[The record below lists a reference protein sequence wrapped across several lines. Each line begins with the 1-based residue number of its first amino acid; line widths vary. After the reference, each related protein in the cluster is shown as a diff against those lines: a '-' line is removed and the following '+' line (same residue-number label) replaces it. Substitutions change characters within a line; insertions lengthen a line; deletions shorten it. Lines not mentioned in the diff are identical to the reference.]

1 MKLFFLCYL
10 LLMLNTVVATE
21 NLGSQEII
29 SRLNEALIIRD
40 GLTYAKLKIKL
51 GNFEKKTW
59 DIKFFK
65 RNKNLLIHFIEP
77 NRLLVAKL
85 FSMENGE
92 KLIYYRAL
100 SGKFYQIEEAEK
112 MDSVLHTSFSFL
124 DFAFK
129 PFEANFISDQ
139 ISKPDSHEAKDIS
152 LNLKPISN
160 PNYKSI
166 LLKMDQNYTPI
177 KIEYKDAQDLFLKTL
192 KFRFGNIAT
201 KGEPIYGLKKLEM
214 INAETSESSILE
226 FILWD
231 KTIQPDN
238 IFYEWKSIFER

>member
-10 LLMLNTVVATE
+10 LLMLNSVSATE
-21 NLGSQEII
+21 NLGAQEII
-29 SRLNEALIIRD
+29 SKLDEALIIRD
-40 GLTYAKLKIKL
+40 GLTHAKLKIKI

-65 RNKNLLIHFIEP
+65 RKKNLLIHFIEP
-77 NRLLVAKL
+77 NRLIVAKL
-85 FSMENGE
+85 FSIENGE
-92 KLIYYRAL
+92 KIIFYRAL

-112 MDSVLHTSFSFL
+112 MEFMFHTSFSFL
-124 DFAFK
+124 DLAFK
-129 PFEANFISDQ
+129 PFEANFITEE
-139 ISKPDSHEAKDIS
+139 ISKPDSHEEKDRS
-152 LNLKPISN
+152 LLLKPISL

-177 KIEYKDAQDLFLKTL
+177 KLEYKDSQDLFLKTL

-201 KGEPIYGLKKLEM
+201 KGETIYGLKKLEM
-214 INAETSESSILE
+214 IKAETSETSILE

-231 KTIQPDN
+231 NLVQPDD